1 MQNALAMH
9 HVTQAS
15 NSEEIIWGR
24 RLGAE
29 LRRGFWWGGLGATI
43 F

>member
-1 MQNALAMH
+1 MQNALGMH

-15 NSEEIIWGR
+15 NSEESVWGQ
-24 RLGAE
+24 RLGVE
-29 LRRGFWWGGLGATI
+29 LRRGGLGATV